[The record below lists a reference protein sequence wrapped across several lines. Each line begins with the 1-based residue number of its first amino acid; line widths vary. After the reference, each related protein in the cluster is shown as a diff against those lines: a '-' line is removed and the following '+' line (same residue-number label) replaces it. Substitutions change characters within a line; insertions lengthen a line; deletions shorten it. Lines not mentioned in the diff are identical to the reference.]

1 MLLVNV
7 FRPRRCA
14 IGLVERFRSR
24 LPVPQGLEQ
33 INPLN
38 WEAVPPLDRDLE
50 VLRRDYE
57 VLPPWRSTEDFPIPA
72 DLNDQLTRGPQQ
84 CATWLLR
91 SRPWRLRCQH
101 GQILRLSGQVLHDP
115 STDWSGLYGRSWP
128 LWPGRRQPGM
138 VLSLTNHGTPN
149 LYHWLFNPTLQLLRQ
164 MESLQ
169 IDPSEAVALYLGPA
183 WPDPL
188 PIYVEQTLH
197 SLGLGTKPRIKR
209 AVYPESLLMSMY
221 ASTVNCPSHA
231 QFQWLRHRLAPARTG
246 SGLRLYLGRGN
257 AARRRVLNEPALMA
271 ELEGMGFICIP
282 DPGVLDFKQQSHLL
296 AHADVVLAPH
306 GAALSLLFCCSPG
319 TKVLEI
325 HSPSYLSPLYAWMSL
340 YGGLRYTALLA
351 QPRSNP
357 AMPSMDDL
365 WVEPQIVLDRLS
377 EWGIGS

>member
-1 MLLVNV
+1 VLLVIV
-7 FRPRRCA
+7 FRPRRCV
-14 IGLVERFRSR
+14 IGLVERFRTR
-24 LPVPQGLEQ
+24 LPVSQGLEQ
-33 INPLN
+33 INALACD
-38 WEAVPPLDRDLE
+38 AVSPLDRDIE

-57 VLPPWRSTEDFPIPA
+57 VPPPWHSNEDFPIPA
-72 DLNDQLTRGPQQ
+72 HLNDQLTRRPQQ

-138 VLSLTNHGTPN
+138 VLSLTNHGTAN

-183 WPDPL
+183 WSNPL
-188 PIYVEQTLH
+188 PTYVLQTLDA
-197 SLGLGTKPRIKR
+197 LGLGTKPRLRR

-221 ASTVNCPSHA
+221 ASTDSCPSQA
-231 QFQWLRHRLAPARTG
+231 QYQWLRQRLAPARTG
-246 SGLRLYLGRGN
+246 RGLRLYLGRAN
-257 AARRRVLNEPALMA
+257 AARRRLLNESALMA
-271 ELEGMGFICIP
+271 ELESMGFICIP
-282 DPGVLDFKQQSHLL
+282 DPAVLDFKQQSHLL

-340 YGGLRYTALLA
+340 YGGLRYSALVA
-351 QPRSNP
+351 QPRPTP
-357 AMPSMDDL
+357 ATATMDDL
-365 WVEPQIVLDRLS
+365 WIDPQIVLDRLS
-377 EWGIGS
+377 EWGIAS